1 MNQKLIKILA
11 LLWGTMLF
19 QCSTN
24 VTNPNDNFELE
35 KLKSICNVW
44 GLMKYY
50 HPGVGSGEIDWD
62 NKLIDL
68 LQKSE
73 NIGDKSQFNQLIER
87 LIESCN
93 NYSAIKVDSNILTGE
108 IKYVRDFLWLEDTS
122 CISYRNTTLLHNIIN
137 SKKPYINY
145 YVSQNNDIGNLN
157 FDNEKSYSDSTFP
170 SKNLRLLALF
180 RYWNIIN
187 YFYPHLELND
197 APWDSILNNY
207 IPKFIYSNNTL
218 DYHLLV
224 QELTSQLND
233 GHILTESMEISF
245 HWGIYSPPYKL
256 RCIDKKPIISSFFPD
271 SLGILYDITIG
282 DEILSINGK
291 SIEDIIDKRLQYFSF
306 SNPNQYNRRI
316 FEELLITSNSDSII
330 LVIKRNEKTLQTT
343 LPTFFLY
350 DLYQILEREESCK
363 STFKVI
369 GDSIGLINLR
379 YLEKVEVNPM
389 MDSLLDLDKII
400 IDIRNYPHGVLYE
413 LSKYFNPS
421 PIDFVTVFM
430 PDLNR
435 PGNFIWWEQPLQTG
449 IHNDNYYKG
458 EIVLIVNE
466 QTQSH
471 AEFTAMCL
479 QASPNVTTIGSMTA
493 GADGNISYVIL
504 PGDIYT
510 YFTGIGI
517 EYPDGTP
524 TQRIGI
530 KIDSIVLP
538 QIQDFKNNYDR
549 LLDCAIHL

>member
-11 LLWGTMLF
+11 LLWGIMLF

-24 VTNPNDNFELE
+24 ITNPNDNFEVE

-44 GLMKYY
+44 GLLKYY

-73 NIGDKSQFNQLIER
+73 KVSDKSQFNQLIEN

-93 NYSAIKVDSNILTGE
+93 NYSVIKIDSNILAGE
-108 IKYVRDFLWLEDTS
+108 IKYVHDFLWLEDTS
-122 CISYRNTTLLHNIIN
+122 YISYRNTTALRNIIN

-145 YVSQNNDIGNLN
+145 YVSQNTDIGNLN

-170 SKNLRLLALF
+170 SKNLRLLSLF

-197 APWDSILNNY
+197 TPWESILNNY
-207 IPKFIYSNNTL
+207 IPKFMSSNDTL

-233 GHILTESMEISF
+233 GHVWTESMEISF

-256 RCIDKKPIISSFFPD
+256 RCIDKKPVINALFPD

-291 SIEDIIDKRLQYFSF
+291 SIEDIINNRLKYFSF
-306 SNPNQYNRRI
+306 SNPNQYYRRI

-330 LVIKRNEKTLQTT
+330 LVIKRNGKASQTT

-350 DLYQILEREESCK
+350 DLYQILDREEICRP
-363 STFKVI
+363 TFEVI

-379 YLEKVEVNPM
+379 YLEKAEVNPM

-413 LSKYFNPS
+413 LSKYLNPR
-421 PIDFVTVFM
+421 PTDFATVFM

-435 PGNFIWWEQPLQTG
+435 PGNFIWWEKPLQTG
-449 IHNDNYYKG
+449 VYNDNYYKG

-479 QASPNVTTIGSMTA
+479 QTSPNLTTIGSMTA
-493 GADGNISYVIL
+493 GADGNVSYIIL

-524 TQRIGI
+524 TQRVGI

-538 QIQDFKNNYDR
+538 QVQDIKNNYDR